1 MLGERLSRALHRWD
15 SETVK
20 GDAPDGERQ
29 SATTITRARWTLAPS
44 ESEIQDRANPLQG
57 FINKLLFG
65 GLWNI
70 PLH

>member
-44 ESEIQDRANPLQG
+44 ESEIQDRA
-57 FINKLLFG
+57 
-65 GLWNI
+65 
-70 PLH
+70 